1 MPASEP
7 IEAYLFDLDGVLRV
21 WDDAELAAI
30 EAAAGLAP
38 GRLTELAYDLDR
50 YGPALLG
57 EITDNDWRA
66 SVVGALMAE
75 GLTSEAAVEAVLD
88 WSSRMGR
95 VDPEVAAVVAG
106 LRAGGTQV
114 ALVVNATDRLEL
126 DLVVLGLDEALDTIV
141 SSARTGIALPDAAMY
156 EIAAGILAVPAPRC
170 AYVGRHAELVAGAER
185 IGMTGHLFD
194 RVEGL
199 RALVE
204 ELSAR

>member
-1 MPASEP
+1 MSNEP

-30 EAAAGLAP
+30 EAGAGLEP
-38 GRLTELAYDLDR
+38 GRLTALAYDLDR

-75 GLTSEAAVEAVLD
+75 GLSADTAVEAVLD
-88 WSSRMGR
+88 WSQRMGR
-95 VDPEVAAVVAG
+95 VDPEVAEVIAAI
-106 LRAGGTQV
+106 RAGGGQV

-126 DLVVLGLDEALDTIV
+126 DLVVLGLDEMLDTIV

-185 IGMTGHLFD
+185 IGMAGHLFD
-194 RVEGL
+194 GAAGL
-199 RALVE
+199 RATVE
-204 ELSAR
+204 ALSAR